1 MERPHRPS
9 PWSSPDRL
17 QTHAHG
23 SSPPQS
29 TPRSSARPPLQFPQP
44 SSELP
49 SPCCYAQP
57 TATMAAPSLSPSA
70 LAALS
75 LSPLVPAM
83 AGRVFPQPQT
93 LPARLLAPPMASIS
107 VVAALCSGDFYAQ
120 PSFSVYSQRARLLPL
135 PGLRSSLTTLAH
147 ALLWSLVVLLPQ
159 QPTSSAEPSPS
170 SPSLHLL

>member
-44 SSELP
+44 SSHLP
-49 SPCCYAQP
+49 VA
-57 TATMAAPSLSPSA
+57 MPSRLQLWPRPAYLPQRSR
-70 LAALS
+70 LS

-135 PGLRSSLTTLAH
+135 PGLCSSLTTLAH